1 MSRGESEG
9 GRRGGA
15 KGSSGENSTSDVD
28 VKWIAQFWLHED
40 VVTIWR
46 DPHLLALWPFDRL
59 GGSGS
64 GGSGEENR
72 SQQQEHRDG
81 LLGNHPWPTFDAIQV
96 GIDLDHPPLE
106 PFDGYMH
113 SLHVAPRKDMEER
126 ANMTKVQRS
135 QHGRAFVLLP
145 PGAAELTTAR
155 AGPAT
160 SLLASVGESGSLTI
174 VARLQIIREEER
186 MAATTTRTSS
196 SSSAAAA
203 STSTSTSTHSTI
215 EEAAYPLLTVSGQ
228 PDDPASGFSMS
239 VMGGNAAAAMC
250 IKNNHLV
257 TLALT
262 ATYNAHTRT
271 VTVNGH
277 CAWFDGEFRGIT
289 SAPVYGTDHLTRTP
303 TPVEFA
309 SWWRSTRITFG
320 NAQQVGM
327 SLMMVEAMAFDRVL
341 SQSEIWEAGR
351 NEGEQ
356 MMF

>member
-15 KGSSGENSTSDVD
+15 KGSLGENSSSDVD

-46 DPHLLALWPFDRL
+46 DPNLLALWPFDRL
-59 GGSGS
+59 GSSGS
-64 GGSGEENR
+64 GGSGEE
-72 SQQQEHRDG
+72 SQIQQQEHRDG
-81 LLGNHPWPTFDAIQV
+81 RLGNNPWPTFDAIQV
-96 GIDLDHPPLE
+96 GVDLDTPLE
-106 PFDGYMH
+106 PFDGYVH
-113 SLHVAPRKDMEER
+113 SLHVAPRKDMEGR
-126 ANMTKVQRS
+126 ANMMKVQRS

-155 AGPAT
+155 TGPAT
-160 SLLASVGESGSLTI
+160 SLLASVGKSGSLTI
-174 VARLQIIREEER
+174 VARLQIIREEE
-186 MAATTTRTSS
+186 TRTSS

-203 STSTSTSTHSTI
+203 AVAASTSTSAHSTI
-215 EEAAYPLLTVSGQ
+215 EEAYPLLTVSGQ
-228 PDDPASGFSMS
+228 PNDPASGFSMS
-239 VMGGNAAAAMC
+239 VMGGNAAAAAC

-262 ATYNAHTRT
+262 AAYNVHTRT
-271 VTVNGH
+271 VTVAGH
-277 CAWFDGEFRGIT
+277 CAWFDGEVQGIT

-327 SLMMVEAMAFDRVL
+327 SLMMVDAMAFDRVL
-341 SQSEIWEAGR
+341 SQSEIWEAGAY
-351 NEGEQ
+351 EGEQ